1 MLSYNHYKLIEDL
14 NKKLLLYKNT
24 YVEEKEYF
32 FNDSKM
38 YDISLQLKNNSKSN
52 ISFSYEDI
60 IPISSE
66 LWKLLLKSNE
76 SHKQAFNNWFEI
88 IKKSFKYLDIIKLQF
103 EDDNSK
109 NIFLDEAL
117 KYILNSKE
125 LIQTWE
131 DNYKQLLK
139 ESRKYDSFLQD
150 LDISIPEE
158 LKQLEKNKT
167 LLNAFYW
174 WNYRDNSNMLFMNSF
189 SLYGN
194 LIFFII
200 KHDKFLENQEKSFF
214 RTTKLLNNC
223 LERPYLAG
231 ILLSK
236 TFFHHELISFYLS
249 KKETLPIGVSFIME
263 NNNLPNIQTNTTDYM
278 IQWREILFNQT
289 LDICF
294 LHFESENNLDKKETS
309 NILSE
314 LIKLIIIEE
323 SHKQFSYLPKILNYI
338 EKTQVKFQNNSQK
351 SLLRVVL
358 SEFVECIINIKFNS
372 INRLELPYDKIN
384 LLLWLLSKVY
394 EESFEIDTNHNIE
407 ELQLKIIDEI
417 INLYKNTILKS
428 MDFIGLRVNK
438 RIFDI
443 DWTIFLK
450 LATKEQKKNILDIG
464 KIFKIQ
470 DLKKDEKYYNR
481 LNTIRVHVSF
491 LLSLNQNSTN
501 QDKDNIEKSI
511 ILIIKKFV
519 NKKYYY
525 KDIFQS
531 FLEKDNYRLF
541 DTLVQ
546 SVNFFNTTNKLNF
559 YENILDKISFS
570 NILQI
575 YTNSTSSEI
584 KKLVLD
590 KLNKYIVSI
599 DDFELIPEMIET
611 IAISINNNELKEFT
625 IPLLD
630 ILEKNQKG
638 GYFSNIYNELKYKK
652 EILDIFH
659 QKITMESKIEKIN
672 KVKIPIDTN
681 KSIIQYGVNK
691 SQINIYRDFI
701 ISLLYIENN
710 PEQTYKILKEL
721 LDRDKQPIY
730 VINLLNTRY
739 RIIEKESIEDNNI
752 LVEKYKLAIKEWEE
766 YKELIPNYKLDK
778 YDYLLILEGYQI
790 INDKD
795 KFLIYWNEMPKYF
808 QYDLDI
814 VPIRCKYLKKQDL
827 VNQAIEYLNEIFE
840 LNPDI
845 DLNIKEEL
853 LTLKKSLNEYVEI
866 KYIKKINT
874 NVAQTYQPLSKGD
887 IKEFWLLKIK
897 SLPDEQHAYIF
908 SSENNINLKDFI
920 LDINKQIAFELL
932 ERKINLKKASA
943 NGLEIENIINDWV
956 ASLFKQKMNYL
967 GWQIYNQSRG
977 GSSATGKDAGERDI
991 IVKNQ
996 YGGILFL
1003 LEAFR
1008 LSSNNK
1014 NTISQHMDKI
1024 DGYNATGCPV
1034 LIIFVYCNTNEFV
1047 SLCDNY
1053 KDYLETKNYA
1063 GFDQSNLP
1071 IKSKFNEI
1079 ELKESNIIIFS
1090 EVRKK
1095 NKKNI
1100 DIFHVLCD
1108 FS

>member
-66 LWKLLLKSNE
+66 LWKLLLKSE
-76 SHKQAFNNWFEI
+76 KCYTEVFNKWLEI
-88 IKKSFKYLDIIKLQF
+88 VKNNFKYLDNIKLQF

-125 LIQTWE
+125 LVQTWE
-131 DNYKQLLK
+131 GNYKQLLK

-150 LDISIPEE
+150 LDISIPKE
-158 LKQLEKNKT
+158 LKQVEKNKT
-167 LLNAFYW
+167 LINAFCF
-174 WNYRDNSNMLFMNSF
+174 WNQSNNSNILFMNSF
-189 SLYGN
+189 SVYGN

-294 LHFESENNLDKKETS
+294 LHFECENNLDKKETS

-384 LLLWLLSKVY
+384 LLLWLLSKVH

-417 INLYKNTILKS
+417 INLYKNTILKA

-443 DWTIFLK
+443 DWTAFLK
-450 LATKEQKKNILDIG
+450 LATKEQIENILDME
-464 KIFKIQ
+464 KIFKIK
-470 DLKKDEKYYNR
+470 DLNKDEKYYNK
-481 LNTIRVHVSF
+481 LDTIRVHLSF

-501 QDKDNIEKSI
+501 HYKDNIEKSI
-511 ILIIKKFV
+511 ISITTKFTTKKD
-519 NKKYYY
+519 YH
-525 KDIFQS
+525 KDIFQA
-531 FLEKDNYRLF
+531 FFEKENYRLF

-546 SVNFFNTTNKLNF
+546 SVNFFNEKNKLDF
-559 YENILDKISFS
+559 YKNILDKISFT

-584 KKLVLD
+584 KKLVLE
-590 KLNKYIVSI
+590 KLKDHIVSS
-599 DDFELIPEMIET
+599 DDFQLIPEMIET
-611 IAISINNNELKEFT
+611 IAISLNNKELKEFT

-659 QKITMESKIEKIN
+659 QKITIESKIEKIN

-681 KSIIQYGVNK
+681 KSIIKYGVNK
-691 SQINIYRDFI
+691 AQINVYRDFI
-701 ISLLYIENN
+701 IALLYIENN

-752 LVEKYKLAIKEWEE
+752 LVEKYKLAIKEWEN

-778 YDYLLILEGYQI
+778 YDYILILEGYQI

-795 KFLIYWNEMPKYF
+795 KFLIYWNEMPKYL
-808 QYDLDI
+808 QYDLEI
-814 VPIRCKYLKKQDL
+814 VPIRCKYLQKQDL
-827 VNQAIEYLNEIFE
+827 VNQAIKYLDEVLE
-840 LNPDI
+840 LNNNI
-845 DLNIKEEL
+845 DSNKKNEL
-853 LTLKKSLNEYVEI
+853 LILKKSLNKDIEIEYN
-866 KYIKKINT
+866 KKMNINV
-874 NVAQTYQPLSKGD
+874 NQSYNHLSSANAKD
-887 IKEFWLLKIK
+887 YWLKIK
-897 SLPDEQHAYIF
+897 DLPDEQHAYVF
-908 SSENNINLKDFI
+908 SRTENTELKDFI

-932 ERKINLKKASA
+932 ERNKNLKRA
-943 NGLEIENIINDWV
+943 NSGKLEIENIINDWV
-956 ASLFKQKMNYL
+956 ASLFKHKMNYL
-967 GWQIYNQSRG
+967 GWQVHNQSRG
-977 GSSATGKDAGERDI
+977 GSSANGKDAGERDI

-996 YGGILFL
+996 SGDILFL

-1008 LSSNNK
+1008 LFSNDT
-1014 NTISQHMDKI
+1014 NTISKHMDKI
-1024 DGYNATGCPV
+1024 DGYNATGCPI
-1034 LIIFVYCNTNEFV
+1034 LIFFVYCDNNNFKE
-1047 SLCDNY
+1047 LCNNY
-1053 KDYLETKNYA
+1053 KKYLERKDYQ
-1063 GFDQSNLP
+1063 GFDKNNLDM
-1071 IKSKFNEI
+1071 KSKFDEI
-1079 ELKESNIIIFS
+1079 ELKEANIKIFS
-1090 EVRKK
+1090 EVRMK
-1095 NKKNI
+1095 NTKNI

-1108 FS
+1108 FKI